1 MLIDPFTILAQIV
14 NFVILAAALKYF
26 LYDRVIDAMDK
37 RQASIASELA
47 EATEREA
54 QARSEAEEYAKRRAA
69 LDDERHQLLDEAR
82 SEARRQR
89 QHLLDQA
96 RADADHER
104 KRWQQGLRS
113 EQRELSHELQ
123 TRAANEVMELSR
135 RALSDLAGADL
146 EGHVI
151 SRALEQLKT
160 DSDARTA
167 LFGSSVQATTVAVR
181 TAFALT
187 GEQQSQ
193 IRRQLLE
200 LGPSPDRTVRFE
212 LDPDLVVGVELRVD
226 GTAVSWNATDYFDRM
241 RMSLDELLVDVD
253 PAFDAR

>member
-1 MLIDPFTILAQIV
+1 MLIDPFTIVAQII

-37 RQASIASELA
+37 RQASIASQLTD
-47 EATEREA
+47 ATERET

-69 LDDERHQLLDEAR
+69 LDSERHQLMDEAR
-82 SEARRQR
+82 SEARRHR

-96 RADADHER
+96 RADAGQER
-104 KRWQQGLRS
+104 KRWRHGLRS

-146 EGHVI
+146 EDHVI
-151 SRALEQLKT
+151 SRALEQLKN

-167 LFGSSVQATTVAVR
+167 LFGSSPQSTTVAVR

-187 GEQQSQ
+187 GEQRSEV
-193 IRRQLLE
+193 RRQLLE
-200 LGPSPDRTVRFE
+200 LGLSPDQAVGFE

-241 RMSLDELLVDVD
+241 QMSLDELLADVD
-253 PAFDAR
+253 PA